1 MEAAYKG
8 MTRRLLLLSG
18 CIAFAFGLYDGF
30 FGPGTGSFLLF
41 AFLCAKF
48 DFWGAAANA
57 STCDSTSTFSSS
69 RFLLDI
75 KTQWH
80 NYGGFSLVLV
90 DAYPCRQ
97 CAQS

>member
-41 AFLCAKF
+41 AFLCAEF

-57 STCDSTSTFSSS
+57 KALNFASNIAAT
-69 RFLLDI
+69 LLFVYFGEV
-75 KTQWH
+75 
-80 NYGGFSLVLV
+80 NYAYALPMGFVMIHAPYLS
-90 DAYPCRQ
+90 P
-97 CAQS
+97 